1 MQFYMKKFFFLLSV
15 FFPLAVFAQ
24 RFDSPI
30 KEIEEAKLIVAYS
43 LKFQQDSLNPD
54 YIRQEDMLL
63 FFGQN
68 LSKFVSQGYYSF
80 DTITRKIKSFAELQG
95 LMANTSNPPPKTAF
109 RSQILKKYPNGKLTC
124 TEHIIDG
131 TFWYEESLD
140 LFNWQLTG
148 DTATLYGYK
157 VQKATTE
164 FGGRSW
170 TAWFAPALPFN
181 DGPYKF
187 SGLPGLIVKI
197 ADSRNHY
204 VFEFI
209 SIKKPY
215 KKLMIDYVEKD
226 FIKATKEDFFRA
238 EDAFRNDII
247 TRAKS
252 AGFSGEIQQRAARNI
267 ARLNNP
273 IELKRK

>member
-1 MQFYMKKFFFLLSV
+1 MRSYFLISV
-15 FFPLAVFAQ
+15 LLVSLPIFAQ
-24 RFDSPI
+24 FNAPI
-30 KEIEEAKLIVAYS
+30 TEIEPTQFIVTYS
-43 LKFQQDSLNPD
+43 LKFQEDSLTPAF
-54 YIRQEDMLL
+54 IRQEEMLL
-63 FFGQN
+63 LLGKN
-68 LSKFVSQGYYSF
+68 RSKFVSQGYFSF

-95 LMANTSNPPPKTAF
+95 LMANTSNPLPRTAF
-109 RSQILKKYPNGKLTC
+109 RSQIFKNYPKGKLTC
-124 TEHIIDG
+124 TEHILDG
-131 TFWYEESLD
+131 TFKFEENLD

-170 TAWFAPALPFN
+170 AAWFAPDLPFN

-204 VFEFI
+204 VFEFV

-226 FIKATKEDFFRA
+226 FIEATKQDFFRA

-247 TRAKS
+247 NRAKS
-252 AGFSGEIQQRAARNI
+252 AGLNDKMQQRVARNLN
-267 ARLNNP
+267 RKNNP